1 MPGKYSH
8 DIIVKADLKGF
19 KDLKI
24 PKTPIFKELTTTIR
38 KQFRAGKKQLKN
50 ELELIIPTL
59 ATFSW
64 LKQRVKLAEKGSIIT
79 GTLHDSIKINRKS
92 KYRASIGTTLFYA
105 QYVEEGRGPVTPKNK
120 PYLTFKIP
128 GVGWIRTKYVGPA
141 KPRYY
146 LKESSVL
153 LENEIDDVMTIVM
166 EAFSEGYG

>member
-19 KDLKI
+19 KDLKL
-24 PKTPIFKELTTTIR
+24 PQTPIFKGLTTTIR
-38 KQFRAGKKQLKN
+38 KQFRAGKKQLKSN
-50 ELELIIPTL
+50 LDLVVATL
-59 ATFSW
+59 APFSF

-79 GTLHDSIKINRKS
+79 GTLHDSIQIKRRS
-92 KYRASIGTTLFYA
+92 KYRASIGTSLFYA
-105 QYVEEGRGPVTPKNK
+105 QYVEEGRGPVKPKNK

-128 GVGWIRTKYVGPA
+128 GVGWIRTKYVKPS

-146 LKESSVL
+146 LKESSQL
-153 LENEIDDVMTIVM
+153 LEHEIDNVMQDVM

>member
-24 PKTPIFKELTTTIR
+24 PKAPIFKELTTTIR
-38 KQFRAGKKQLKN
+38 KQFRAGKKQLKS
-50 ELELIIPTL
+50 ELDLVISTL
-59 ATFSW
+59 APFSL
-64 LKQRVKLAEKGSIIT
+64 LKQRAKLSEKGSIIT
-79 GTLHDSIKINRKS
+79 GTLYDSIKINRRS

-105 QYVEEGRGPVTPKNK
+105 KYVEEGRGPVVPKRK

-153 LENEIDDVMTIVM
+153 LEKEIYDVMEIVM